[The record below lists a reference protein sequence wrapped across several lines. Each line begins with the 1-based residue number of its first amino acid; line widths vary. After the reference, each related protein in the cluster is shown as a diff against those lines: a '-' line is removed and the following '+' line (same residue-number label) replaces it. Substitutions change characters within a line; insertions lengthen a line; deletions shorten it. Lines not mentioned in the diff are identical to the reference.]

1 MFNPPS
7 HHHHQVWYVYY
18 LHKIIISTSQT
29 WVAFDPSSEQFIQ
42 ITVLVTRNTSNCIF
56 QILMRKYL
64 SLFIPDQI
72 KYLFGILTVRTEG
85 ATSVTDP
92 LEATLTAN
100 GCKLFMDI
108 FHKSYI
114 FLAIGRWIWPVRNEH
129 IQISTTWKWT
139 IKVFLGL
146 ETLNHSIFICPY
158 FMQPLSIFFFLSI
171 FNHKVPCFIH
181 SLQWLYWK
189 MFRSCR
195 GWSIVSRAS
204 KQKKRWKISAGRYPL
219 KSK

>member
-64 SLFIPDQI
+64 SFFIPDQI
-72 KYLFGILTVRTEG
+72 KDLFGILTVRTEG

-114 FLAIGRWIWPVRNEH
+114 FSAIGRWIWPVRNEH

-146 ETLNHSIFICPY
+146 ETLNHSIFY
-158 FMQPLSIFFFLSI
+158 LSLLHAALEYIFLSEYFQPQFAVVVMKDVQI
-171 FNHKVPCFIH
+171 LS
-181 SLQWLYWK
+181 SLIYCLTGQ
-189 MFRSCR
+189 
-195 GWSIVSRAS
+195 
-204 KQKKRWKISAGRYPL
+204 
-219 KSK
+219 